1 VDEML
6 FPDEAL
12 ACLREA
18 RYDPDARRGF
28 EALTCALHWSDE
40 RLPRVARMCMN
51 HGSSAYFYLMVF
63 RSSLIRGKPREEY
76 RRTWDQLMAACP
88 DWPGFRLERCSSELS
103 EHLDRRINRIFR
115 SCSRPSKDADAAIE
129 PAQ

>member
-1 VDEML
+1 MDEML
-6 FPDEAL
+6 FPDEAV
-12 ACLREA
+12 AFLRET

-51 HGSSAYFYLMVF
+51 HGSRAYFYLMVF
-63 RSSLIRGKPREEY
+63 RSSLIQGKPKEEY
-76 RRTWDQLMAACP
+76 RRTWDQLEAACP
-88 DWPGFRLERCSSELS
+88 DWPGFRPERSSTELA
-103 EHLDRRINRIFR
+103 EHLECRMNRIFR
-115 SCSRPSKDADAAIE
+115 SCAGPPEDAEPERE